1 MPFQILLN
9 LLLAMIWAMLS
20 NSWTFLDLSI
30 GYFIGLILLYVFRKF
45 LPTAFYMKRVIAV
58 VKLILLFLKELVL
71 SNVSVVKQVLS
82 PKLNIKPGI
91 FALPTELKTR
101 FEITTLANLIS
112 LTPGTLTV
120 DVSHDNSTLYIH
132 AIDVPDTE
140 AAIKAIKDS
149 FEKQIME
156 VTR

>member
-9 LLLAMIWAMLS
+9 LVLAIVWAMLK
-20 NSWTFLDLSI
+20 NSWTLLDLMT
-30 GYFIGLILLYVFRKF
+30 GYFIGLVLLYIFRKF
-45 LPTAFYMKRVIAV
+45 LPTAFYMKRVLAV
-58 VKLILLFLKELVL
+58 VQLIILFLKELVL
-71 SNVSVVKQVLS
+71 SNVTVVKHVLN
-82 PKLNIKPGI
+82 PKLDIQPGI
-91 FALPTELKTR
+91 FALPTELRTR

-112 LTPGTLTV
+112 LTPGTLTI

-132 AIDVPDTE
+132 AMDVPDTE

-149 FEKQIME
+149 FERQIME